1 MKRTFMIAAVL
12 IAAVVAG
19 GKPNAATSI
28 AIADPWVAP
37 PVGKRTMT
45 AGFLTLTNSGADT
58 ALVSASSPDVKRL
71 ELHMMEE
78 KGGMMSMKMVE
89 RIDLPRNRAVKLH
102 PGGLHLM
109 LIGLNRTIAAGD
121 VVKVTL
127 RFADGSTRELAM
139 PVRDREEG

>member
-1 MKRTFMIAAVL
+1 MKRTLMIAAVL
-12 IAAVVAG
+12 IAALVAG

-28 AIADPWVAP
+28 AIEDPWVAP

-45 AGFLTLTNSGADT
+45 AGFLTLKNSGAAT

-71 ELHMMEE
+71 ELHTMEE

-89 RIDLPRNRAVKLH
+89 RIDLPRNSAVRLH

-109 LIGLNRTIAAGD
+109 LIGLTRSIAAGD
-121 VVKVTL
+121 SIKVKL
-127 RFADGSTRELAM
+127 RFADGSTRDLEM
-139 PVRDREEG
+139 PVRNREEG